1 MKNWK
6 CVEESFHDPIICL
19 GLREVARK
27 SPDSRI
33 PGLVLNPGPSG
44 YEGGLLP
51 TLPRSSIIDRLANGR
66 YGTMDH
72 IFMEFNVLPCLA
84 VGWMRPLQ

>member
-1 MKNWK
+1 
-6 CVEESFHDPIICL
+6 VEESFHDPIICL
-19 GLREVARK
+19 GLGEVARQ

-51 TLPRSSIIDRLANGR
+51 TLPRSSLIDRHANGR
-66 YGTMDH
+66 YGTMDY
-72 IFMEFNVLPCLA
+72 IFMEFSVLPCLA
-84 VGWMRPLQ
+84 VGWMRRLQ